1 MDLNRI
7 LRILTE
13 NRRISEARL
22 CAELDIDRE
31 TMHQSIHEL
40 ISMGYDISRTMLGL
54 RLSPPDNSIDGASI
68 RALLH
73 TEWAGKQ
80 IEYHKVIDST
90 NFRARALGQEGA
102 PHGTLVIADLQT
114 AGRGRMSRKWESKSG
129 DSILMSLLLR
139 PENTPPQEATGIVL
153 LAALAM
159 ASACRKEGADVRIK
173 WPNDLI
179 ADGKKLCGMLLEM
192 DATAERVNFAVAGIG
207 LNVRSFPYAE
217 DLKHATC
224 LDKACGHAVSR
235 ARVTAEF
242 LSEFERLYEMWHAEG
257 IEAILPLY
265 REYSIT
271 LGSRVRVIGL
281 TETFEAQA
289 EDICADG
296 SLLVRRDDGTVQ
308 TVHAG
313 DVSVRGVMD
322 YV

>member
-7 LRILTE
+7 LAILTAK
-13 NRRISEARL
+13 RRIFEKTL
-22 CAELDIDRE
+22 CAELGIGHEELLCAVEQLCDRG
-31 TMHQSIHEL
+31 QNIR
-40 ISMGYDISRTMLGL
+40 RTALGL
-54 RLSPPDNSIDGASI
+54 HLTPPHNSIDSASI
-68 RALLH
+68 RPFLH
-73 TEWAGKQ
+73 TEWAGQ
-80 IEYHKVIDST
+80 NIEFHEVIDST

-114 AGRGRMSRKWESKSG
+114 AGRGRMTRKWESKSG

-139 PENTPPQEATGIVL
+139 PENTKPQDATGIVL
-153 LAALAM
+153 IAALAM
-159 ASACRKEGADVRIK
+159 CSACRKEGANVRIK

-179 ADGKKLCGMLLEM
+179 ANGKKLCGMLLEM
-192 DATAERVNFAVAGIG
+192 DATAENVNFAVAGIG

-224 LDKACGHAVSR
+224 LNKACGHAASR
-235 ARVTAEF
+235 PWVTAQF
-242 LSEFERLYEMWHAEG
+242 LSEFERLYEKWRAEG

-281 TETFEAQA
+281 TETFEAHA

-296 SLLVRRDDGTVQ
+296 SLLVRRDDGTMQ